1 MFKASSPDSNSS
13 AMPLWIY
20 SFPLIPVLIPVLI
33 WAINMVVTKYA
44 ASVIEP
50 VSISFWRML
59 IALIVMLPFVYSA
72 LYRQCILKYDITFGS
87 WLCWVHWLCWSINVC
102 LIGLDTVRPQPI

>member
-20 SFPLIPVLIPVLI
+20 SFPLIPVLI

-72 LYRQCILKYDITFGS
+72 LYR
-87 WLCWVHWLCWSINVC
+87 
-102 LIGLDTVRPQPI
+102 